1 MPKALKRCPK
11 CKNRPI
17 WSHSLCLCQ
26 LVPTVHLIINIHLV
40 PVPAS
45 CPKFDLASS
54 RPDHGSSI
62 VGSSSS
68 GLVEEQQWPCSACTF
83 LNHPALKNCEEC
95 DMPRIN
101 LGTTSDAAEQAGR
114 PCFCH
119 SRSLFQP
126 PPAAEPAEP
135 KLRRVKSERAAGAS
149 FDELSP
155 VREQS
160 PTPANSSN
168 DIVVPLPVADETN

>member
-1 MPKALKRCPK
+1 MF
-11 CKNRPI
+11 
-17 WSHSLCLCQ
+17 SF
-26 LVPTVHLIINIHLV
+26 
-40 PVPAS
+40 PVPNLKS
-45 CPKFDLASS
+45 ETPVQTS
-54 RPDHGSSI
+54 RQDHGSSI
-62 VGSSSS
+62 GDSSSS

-101 LGTTSDAAEQAGR
+101 LGTKSGVMRQSGR

-126 PPAAEPAEP
+126 PPAEMSEP
-135 KLRRVKSERAAGAS
+135 KLRRVKSEKTAS

-155 VREQS
+155 VRELS
-160 PTPANSSN
+160 PVPTNSTN
-168 DIVVPLPVADETN
+168 DISADETNNEK